1 MILRCAHKGQ
11 FFSFSSLPRI
21 SFAIDARRV
30 SFFTLIRLPCVS
42 YFVDGVW
49 FVTVCISQFIVS
61 IFLFCTC
68 YFFRCCCCWWCLSLL
83 SDVYRN
89 FVAGVVTHPV
99 SFFSSIPLSS
109 FAFVLFSTVTI
120 YKSIR
125 TNGIIKSFSGTTIH
139 CLMEGTERINSSL
152 PWWKRDNDA
161 MKPSKENNNNNWC
174 EKIIIMRRIT
184 HLHISILF
192 IRCGGGG
199 IFVIFTALLQKLFDQ
214 MDFSSQT
221 ANGIQSSL

>member
-1 MILRCAHKGQ
+1 MFQ
-11 FFSFSSLPRI
+11 F
-21 SFAIDARRV
+21 
-30 SFFTLIRLPCVS
+30 S
-42 YFVDGVW
+42 YFVPVISFGAVVVDGV
-49 FVTVCISQFIVS
+49 
-61 IFLFCTC
+61 
-68 YFFRCCCCWWCLSLL
+68 YRCCQMCIATLL
-83 SDVYRN
+83 
-89 FVAGVVTHPV
+89 PV
-99 SFFSSIPLSS
+99 SSLILLVFFSSIPLSS